1 MNTLIFYV
9 VSSLRDIELAFKGEL
24 TMTENMEKIMADI
37 NLNKV
42 PALWTKYG
50 FTSTRGL
57 NSWLSN
63 TRHRC
68 EQLAVWK
75 EDPVK
80 VPHVTFINRLKNP
93 NSFLTA
99 IKQVYAREKQQ
110 ELNKLIIVTDV
121 LKRLYWEPELTP
133 CKDGA
138 YVFGFQVEGARWEAS
153 VGQLDES
160 LPKKL
165 YSVVPVI
172 NCRSAPLPAEGKED
186 KTVYQCPVYMTTTR
200 GATFVFYA
208 QLKTKHP
215 PAKWVLAGVAMILDV
230 EGVSDAYRPDQQIGL
245 A

>member
-1 MNTLIFYV
+1 
-9 VSSLRDIELAFKGEL
+9 
-24 TMTENMEKIMADI
+24 
-37 NLNKV
+37 
-42 PALWTKYG
+42 
-50 FTSTRGL
+50 
-57 NSWLSN
+57 
-63 TRHRC
+63 
-68 EQLAVWK
+68 
-75 EDPVK
+75 
-80 VPHVTFINRLKNP
+80 
-93 NSFLTA
+93 
-99 IKQVYAREKQQ
+99 VYAREKQQ

-165 YSVVPVI
+165 FSVVPVI
-172 NCRSAPLPAEGKED
+172 NCRSAPLPPEGKED

>member
-1 MNTLIFYV
+1 MQECEYMNTLIFHI

-24 TMTENMEKIMADI
+24 TMTENMERIMADI
-37 NLNKV
+37 GLNKV

-57 NSWLSN
+57 NSWLTN

-68 EQLAVWK
+68 EQLAAWK

-80 VPHVTFINRLKNP
+80 IPHVTFVNRLKNP

-110 ELNKLIIVTDV
+110 ELNKLTILTDV

-165 YSVVPVI
+165 FSVVPVI
-172 NCRSAPLPAEGKED
+172 NCRAAPLPAEGKED
-186 KTVYQCPVYMTTTR
+186 KTVYQCPVYMTTSR
-200 GATFVFYA
+200 GATFVFMA
-208 QLKTKHP
+208 
-215 PAKWVLAGVAMILDV
+215 
-230 EGVSDAYRPDQQIGL
+230 
-245 A
+245 

>member
-1 MNTLIFYV
+1 M
-9 VSSLRDIELAFKGEL
+9 G
-24 TMTENMEKIMADI
+24 

-57 NSWLSN
+57 NSWLTN
-63 TRHRC
+63 TKHRC
-68 EQLAVWK
+68 EQLSVWK

-99 IKQVYAREKQQ
+99 IKQVYAREKEQ
-110 ELNKLIIVTDV
+110 
-121 LKRLYWEPELTP
+121 ELTP

-165 YSVVPVI
+165 FSVVPVI
-172 NCRSAPLPAEGKED
+172 NCRSAPLPPEGKED
-186 KTVYQCPVYMTTTR
+186 KTVYQCP
-200 GATFVFYA
+200 
-208 QLKTKHP
+208 
-215 PAKWVLAGVAMILDV
+215 
-230 EGVSDAYRPDQQIGL
+230 
-245 A
+245 